1 MDSRKNATL
10 SSLVEGTTTIISIV
24 PEGTWVTVGEVVC
37 ELDSSQLKE
46 KAKQQEITTTQAE
59 ASMATAREKLEI
71 QKTQNESD
79 IAAATL
85 KFELA
90 QLDLEKYKDGEFP
103 QQEKQLQGDVA
114 IANEE
119 LIRSKDTLQF
129 TTGQVKKGYA
139 SQNELD
145 ASRVA
150 VQQATL
156 KLRGAEE
163 LLHVLQNFTYKRNI
177 AELNANAKES
187 ERELARVRLKALSA
201 QTQCEK
207 EANATKLTYDVER
220 EKLARLQTQ
229 IDACTIRAPQD
240 GEVVYANMSNSGRR
254 SDQPAIEAGTT
265 VRERQAIINL
275 PDIQQMKVDCRIH
288 ESLIGSIRKG
298 LRARVRVDAYPDE
311 IYYGEIS
318 HVSSV
323 PMSGNWPNTDLREYQ
338 TEVRLTDDV
347 DKIKRLRPGLTSQVE
362 VLVDS
367 RENVLQVPIQS
378 VVTVSDKQ
386 VVFVYTGTTHERR
399 YVKLGAA
406 NQSHLEILEGLNE
419 GEKVIMNPR
428 SQFGAEIA
436 ALEAELNTSN
446 SKAKAAEEAGMP
458 ATGTPAEPAAPK
470 LPAGGPPS
478 GNGEAA
484 GAPRRPGGESFFAR
498 LDTDKDGFISQ
509 EEAPDTLK
517 GRFSELDKD
526 SNGKLSRE
534 ELAAGRPPQQAQ
546 PQPAP

>member
-1 MDSRKNATL
+1 M
-10 SSLVEGTTTIISIV
+10 
-24 PEGTWVTVGEVVC
+24 
-37 ELDSSQLKE
+37 
-46 KAKQQEITTTQAE
+46 
-59 ASMATAREKLEI
+59 
-71 QKTQNESD
+71 
-79 IAAATL
+79 
-85 KFELA
+85 
-90 QLDLEKYKDGEFP
+90 
-103 QQEKQLQGDVA
+103 QGDVA

-150 VQQATL
+150 AQQATL

-163 LLHVLQNFTYKRNI
+163 LLHVLQNFTFKRNI

-229 IDACTIRAPQD
+229 IEACTIRAPQD

-275 PDIQQMKVDCRIH
+275 PDIKQMKVDCRIH

-298 LRARVRVDAYPDE
+298 LRARIRVDAYPDE
-311 IYYGEIS
+311 IYFGEIS

-338 TEVRLTDDV
+338 TEVRLTDGV

-386 VVFVYTGTTHERR
+386 VAFVFTGTTHERR

-419 GEKVIMNPR
+419 GDKVIMNPR
-428 SQFGAEIA
+428 SQFSAEIA
-436 ALEAELNTSN
+436 ALESELNTSN
-446 SKAKAAEEAGMP
+446 SKNKVAEESNA
-458 ATGTPAEPAAPK
+458 AAASEVETPTPTP
-470 LPAGGPPS
+470 PAGGPPRES
-478 GNGEAA
+478 AEGA
-484 GAPRRPGGESFFAR
+484 GAPRRPGGETFFAR
-498 LDTDKDGFISQ
+498 LDTNKDGFISQ
-509 EEAPDTLK
+509 DEAPEMLK

-526 SNGKLSRE
+526 ADGKLSRE
-534 ELAAGRPPQQAQ
+534 EMPASRPPQQAQ